1 MPEDIT
7 GRRPL
12 MFIHDD
18 VVSFSNEIRLDH
30 NFMPIWFGNTYM
42 TSDPPEV
49 QVKQVPTWEEQLE
62 FVQKCIVDGR
72 NFRITNFGDNPTNR
86 NKIVDC
92 VAELIRRNQLL
103 QSLLDE
109 LR

>member
-12 MFIHDD
+12 MFIHDE
-18 VVSFSNEIRLDH
+18 VATFSNEIRLDL
-30 NFMPIWFGNTYM
+30 NLMPIWFGNTYP

-62 FVQKCIVDGR
+62 FVQRCIVDGR
-72 NFRITNFGDNPTNR
+72 NFRITNFGDNLTNR
-86 NKIVDC
+86 NMIVDC
-92 VAELIRRNQLL
+92 VTELIRRNQLL

>member
-12 MFIHDD
+12 MFIHDE
-18 VVSFSNEIRLDH
+18 VATFTREFQFPENL
-30 NFMPIWFGNTYM
+30 MPIWFGIPNIPTE
-42 TSDPPEV
+42 PPEV
-49 QVKQVPTWEEQLE
+49 QIKQVPTWEEQLE
-62 FVQKCIVDGR
+62 FVQRCIVDGR

-86 NKIVDC
+86 NMIVDC
-92 VAELIRRNQLL
+92 VTELIRRNQLL